1 MNEQYVKTGE
11 DKNFE
16 YYRNDSEVVS
26 GDGEEEIYQAILYKK
41 KEFNVKINNNDIKI
55 KKRTLNKIMILSEN
69 EPEEQILFSHYKT
82 VSHDKDKSKDKEKA
96 PALPNENKKAEKP
109 NNPEDI
115 NANKSIP
122 SKKINEPLSENNNN
136 NNNNNNIAINV
147 NIPPIT
153 NNDNNKND
161 DNDNEKLILKKKENT
176 SDKVLVALPPEGV
189 KLKWFYLLLALCGI
203 ANVVYFFIIVFGIT
217 FILNTLP
224 FIIFGIIDIFTGLF
238 GFITINK
245 RIYNNTFLFILTV
258 LCAILPIANIALIF
272 INGFQNAQM
281 IFGLI
286 VNPLTII
293 FAILCII
300 FTKKFKQT
308 ETENKI
314 MQTETLL

>member
-26 GDGEEEIYQAILYKK
+26 GEGEEEIYQAILYKK

-136 NNNNNNIAINV
+136 NNINV

-176 SDKVLVALPPEGV
+176 SDNVLVALPPEGV

-203 ANVVYFFIIVFGIT
+203 ANVVYFFYIVFGIT

-238 GFITINK
+238 GFITIN
-245 RIYNNTFLFILTV
+245 V
-258 LCAILPIANIALIF
+258 NIALIF